1 MTRGSVCLCGR
12 TIAGGRAV
20 STEDPTAIHPSATIR
35 MLSSRVDTT
44 RHGVTSKAY
53 WLLTADWPGR
63 CRPPRVPTPRAS
75 PRRRSLILTV
85 TAGILRAGPLSYSIH
100 QIAY

>member
-20 STEDPTAIHPSATIR
+20 STEDPTAIHTSATIR

-44 RHGVTSKAY
+44 RHGVTSKSKAY
-53 WLLTADWPGR
+53 WLLTGLVVAGR
-63 CRPPRVPTPRAS
+63 RASRRLALPRAAA
-75 PRRRSLILTV
+75 P
-85 TAGILRAGPLSYSIH
+85 
-100 QIAY
+100 